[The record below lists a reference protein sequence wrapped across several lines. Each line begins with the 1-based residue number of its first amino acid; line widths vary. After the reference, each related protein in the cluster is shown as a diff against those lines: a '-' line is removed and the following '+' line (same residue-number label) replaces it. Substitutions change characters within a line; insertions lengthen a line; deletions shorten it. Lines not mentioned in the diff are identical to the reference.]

1 MKKKNNKFL
10 HIILSY
16 FLSKKNLDP
25 NPHLAS
31 NNPNASTR
39 RPIYVN
45 NNNNN
50 KSGNICI
57 RISDFLLNINPI

>member
-1 MKKKNNKFL
+1 MKKKTISFFIL
-10 HIILSY
+10 YSHIFYL
-16 FLSKKNLDP
+16 KKNLDP

-57 RISDFLLNINPI
+57 RISDFPPEY